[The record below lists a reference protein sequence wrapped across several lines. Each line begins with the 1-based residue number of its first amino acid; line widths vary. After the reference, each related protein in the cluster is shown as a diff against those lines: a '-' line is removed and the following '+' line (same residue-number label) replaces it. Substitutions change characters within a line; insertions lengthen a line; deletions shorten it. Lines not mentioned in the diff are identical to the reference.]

1 MILIAVYDHH
11 LFLFTRAIAL
21 APAEMAMRVEKKG
34 KGKRKAVPTA
44 LRSELE
50 EYSFLLRALRT
61 NDTLDLSSQLI
72 RAAGSSQALDGDYA
86 HDIPSASPAEDS
98 GSSSGSRKPK
108 DTWTRWP
115 LLIQDVP
122 IPEWTLQDEVERL
135 ANRFLQPPGDSGREM
150 EEDAEEPIES
160 AAVQHLT
167 LETTEYLSHLFAAI
181 AAHVPM
187 VEGSMQNRLRP
198 FNWENIL
205 AIVGATG
212 LVDPRCGFRIP
223 TSGSW

>member
-1 MILIAVYDHH
+1 
-11 LFLFTRAIAL
+11 
-21 APAEMAMRVEKKG
+21 MRVEKKG

-72 RAAGSSQALDGDYA
+72 RAAGSSPTPEGDNA
-86 HDIPSASPAEDS
+86 HDLPLNLTVEAS
-98 GSSSGSRKPK
+98 GSNSNPRKPK
-108 DTWTRWP
+108 DIQTRWP

-135 ANRFLQPPGDSGREM
+135 ANKFLQPPSNPNEET
-150 EEDAEEPIES
+150 EEDVEEPIDS
-160 AAVQHLT
+160 VAIKHLT

-187 VEGSMQNRLRP
+187 VKESMQNRFRP
-198 FNWENIL
+198 LNWENVL
-205 AIVGATG
+205 AIVGASG
-212 LVDPRCGFRIP
+212 LVDPRYGFHIPCRIR
-223 TSGSW
+223 GN

>member
-1 MILIAVYDHH
+1 
-11 LFLFTRAIAL
+11 
-21 APAEMAMRVEKKG
+21 MRVEKKG
-34 KGKRKAVPTA
+34 KGKRKAVPAA

-72 RAAGSSQALDGDYA
+72 RAARSSQTPESNSA
-86 HDIPSASPAEDS
+86 HDPSPTPSAEAS
-98 GSSSGSRKPK
+98 GSNSNSRRPR
-108 DTWTRWP
+108 DVWTRWP

-135 ANRFLQPPGDSGREM
+135 ANKFLQPPSNSDEET
-150 EEDAEEPIES
+150 EEDAEEPIDSVAIE
-160 AAVQHLT
+160 HLT

-187 VEGSMQNRLRP
+187 VKESMQNRVRP
-198 FNWENIL
+198 LNWENIL
-205 AIVGATG
+205 AIVGASG
-212 LVDPRCGFRIP
+212 LVDPRYGSHIPCRICGN
-223 TSGSW
+223 

>member
-1 MILIAVYDHH
+1 MILIAVNDHH
-11 LFLFTRAIAL
+11 LFQFAWAL
-21 APAEMAMRVEKKG
+21 VHAPAEMAMEAERKG

-72 RAAGSSQALDGDYA
+72 RATGSSQPLEDD
-86 HDIPSASPAEDS
+86 DTRNSPRAPAGGAS
-98 GSSSGSRKPK
+98 GSNSNSRKPK
-108 DTWTRWP
+108 DIWTRWP

-135 ANRFLQPPGDSGREM
+135 ANKFLKPPSNPNGEP
-150 EEDAEEPIES
+150 EEDVEEPIDS
-160 AAVQHLT
+160 AAVKHLT

-187 VEGSMQNRLRP
+187 VEGSMQNRLKP
-198 FNWENIL
+198 LNWENIL
-205 AIVGATG
+205 AIVGASG
-212 LVDPRCGFRIP
+212 LIDPRCGFS
-223 TSGSW
+223 TSTLGP

>member
-1 MILIAVYDHH
+1 
-11 LFLFTRAIAL
+11 
-21 APAEMAMRVEKKG
+21 MAMRVGKKG
-34 KGKRKAVPTA
+34 KGKRKAVPAA

-72 RAAGSSQALDGDYA
+72 RTAGSSGNSEDGDA
-86 HDIPSASPAEDS
+86 RSSPSASPEQVS
-98 GSSSGSRKPK
+98 ESNPNPRKPR
-108 DTWTRWP
+108 DPWTRWP
-115 LLIQDVP
+115 LLAQDVP

-135 ANRFLQPPGDSGREM
+135 ADKFLQTPDDPNQET
-150 EEDAEEPIES
+150 EEDTDGPIES
-160 AAVQHLT
+160 AAAKHLT

-187 VEGSMQNRLRP
+187 VEESMQNRFRP

-205 AIVGATG
+205 AIVGASG
-212 LVDPRCGFRIP
+212 LVDPRYNPCISSRRVRDD
-223 TSGSW
+223 

>member
-1 MILIAVYDHH
+1 MTVG
-11 LFLFTRAIAL
+11 
-21 APAEMAMRVEKKG
+21 KKG

-72 RAAGSSQALDGDYA
+72 RTAGPSQTLEGDGVHSPSPA
-86 HDIPSASPAEDS
+86 PSAEASEPNS
-98 GSSSGSRKPK
+98 NPRKPK
-108 DTWTRWP
+108 DAWTRWP

-135 ANRFLQPPGDSGREM
+135 ANRFLQPPSDPNQET
-150 EEDAEEPIES
+150 EEDVEEPIES
-160 AAVQHLT
+160 DAVKYLT
-167 LETTEYLSHLFAAI
+167 LETTEYLSHLFASI

-187 VEGSMQNRLRP
+187 VEGSMQNRLKP
-198 FNWENIL
+198 LDWENVL
-205 AIVGATG
+205 AIVGASG
-212 LVDPRCGFRIP
+212 LVDPRCGFCIFM
-223 TSGSW
+223 SGSCWLIARVAPWNECQNV